1 MCWVEVVGQLFLPQT
16 VTPQEDW
23 QPQKRCCQP
32 GQIVTRDLTSISAGK
47 GKPKLK
53 HSMLVSLC
61 VRSNNMCLY
70 MLKYINGFV
79 WLKRRRKNIKK
90 KDD

>member
-1 MCWVEVVGQLFLPQT
+1 MCGLQPLGQLFLPQSAT
-16 VTPQEDW
+16 DW
-23 QPQKRCCQP
+23 QQQKRCCQP
-32 GQIVTRDLTSISAGK
+32 GQIDTRDLTSLSARK

-61 VRSNNMCLY
+61 VRSNNMFLY
-70 MLKYINGFV
+70 RLKYINGAV
-79 WLKRRRKNIKK
+79 WLRRKKK